1 MFSDKT
7 HDLMRKLQLIFAAL
21 GGSLGILSAAIDLG
35 RVGII
40 ATAALSA
47 AAYFVGQ
54 LAEND
59 SKDYFSTKSIVDK
72 VLPDTEEE

>member
-7 HDLMRKLQLIFAAL
+7 HDIMRKRHLIFAAL

-40 ATAALSA
+40 VTAILSA
-47 AAYFVGQ
+47 CAYFVGQ
-54 LAEND
+54 FAETD
-59 SKDYFSTKSIVDK
+59 SKMYFEDK
-72 VLPDTEEE
+72 EIIEKEEP

>member
-1 MFSDKT
+1 MFNSKT
-7 HDLMRKLQLIFAAL
+7 HDILRKLQLIFAAL

-54 LAEND
+54 LAESD
-59 SKDYFSTKSIVDK
+59 SKEYFDTRTIVDK
-72 VLPDTEEE
+72 VEPDTEEE

>member
-7 HDLMRKLQLIFAAL
+7 HDIMRKLQLIFAAL
-21 GGSLGILSAAIDLG
+21 GGSLGIIAATIDLG

-40 ATAALSA
+40 ATAILSA
-47 AAYFVGQ
+47 AGYFVGQ

-59 SKDYFSTKSIVDK
+59 SKMYFEDK
-72 VLPDTEEE
+72 EIIEKTEE